1 MVGAIDVSSCLALGR
16 GELLHRALF
25 DNWLP
30 YSVVV
35 LEAFPLTLGGCV
47 LFFSQRRYGRA
58 VRNANG
64 EREPSI

>member
-1 MVGAIDVSSCLALGR
+1 MVGAIDVFSCLALGR

-25 DNWLP
+25 DNWLR
-30 YSVVV
+30 YSVD

-47 LFFSQRRYGRA
+47 LLFSQRRYGRA